1 MKNKKQQTDDNFK
14 IDESQFEIDKSE
26 YEATSEEPKKEE
38 ALEETETVP
47 IDERKETIHF
57 PWAIGII
64 IGVLM
69 ILIIACIIV
78 IKVLEG

>member
-1 MKNKKQQTDDNFK
+1 MKDKKQQLDEDYK
-14 IDESQFEIDKSE
+14 IDESKFEIENSE
-26 YEATSEEPKKEE
+26 YETSSKEK
-38 ALEETETVP
+38 APEETETVP